1 MEPAKI
7 QVQAIPFEEI
17 LRSAY
22 ETLKI
27 ECIGSLFGE
36 RRERKSSL
44 IWVVESAHPVQL
56 AARFPNSATLE
67 DGSIRADWSLLYDN
81 IGGYHL
87 HPTTRK
93 KINGVRVTSPGRV
106 YLSKLDR
113 KNLRDDPELIE
124 MVVALRRVKEKG
136 KLGEN
141 PFLISG
147 YVGDGQTY
155 RFDVGGYYYSR
166 RIRRAVMQVPGKVLK
181 IFS

>member
-36 RRERKSSL
+36 RRE
-44 IWVVESAHPVQL
+44 
-56 AARFPNSATLE
+56 RFPNSATLE